1 LGGIRQPLDS
11 RQPRFTR
18 TSATDPKIFNKL
30 PPATFQPVKK
40 RNMSQSFIGNVNSFN
55 RVSNNII
62 LTAADDESKI
72 LAWLSPLEPHVRHHD
87 ICNQRVDRIGDWLLE
102 TKEFNSWYK
111 GSEKDESDH
120 AALLCYGDPGV
131 GKSYIWYER
140 RSMRNKQGI
149 LLLTGVDGS
158 SVVVDYICDQ
168 AVEQDIAVACFYYDF
183 ASREA
188 QTPTNMLGSL
198 VKQLLTGL
206 GEIPGEIVQ
215 KYRSRKKVIGGRK
228 LQLPDLVNM
237 FTTASASQRTFVC
250 VDALDECLPEHQ
262 LEVLDALEKF
272 LERSPKVRVF
282 LTGRP
287 HIGVVVGRG
296 LGGRATSVQIKAR
309 DGDIITYLRTRL
321 RKDATPETMDSF
333 LENDIMKIIP
343 GDISETYVVVPDI
356 VSLVSHILMGENLD
370 SYSFRSRSKQS

>member
-1 LGGIRQPLDS
+1 
-11 RQPRFTR
+11 
-18 TSATDPKIFNKL
+18 
-30 PPATFQPVKK
+30 
-40 RNMSQSFIGNVNSFN
+40 MSQSFIGNINSFN
-55 RVSNNII
+55 SVSNNII

-102 TKEFNSWYK
+102 TEGFGSWYK

-149 LLLTGVDGS
+149 LLLTGGDGS
-158 SVVVDYICDQ
+158 SVVVDYLCDQ

-262 LEVLDALEKF
+262 LEVLDALEQI

-321 RKDATPETMDSF
+321 RKDATPEAMDSF

-356 VSLVSHILMGENLD
+356 ISLVSHILMGENLD